1 MASPV
6 YFVTRIFKIS
16 DSSSLFSYPFNISG
30 SPKFCLKMK
39 KLRFMF
45 FSFFLLGSKE
55 KRDLIASMAGWASG
69 SQIPPTTVHVCLCS
83 FCSVNEFSK
92 YLYDT
97 WCAFLLTVQIP
108 SLWKVF
114 LRVYLSKYTSLKKR
128 YASPIG
134 FSGLCSPGRVTLKKI
149 QQERMCCLCCDSE
162 TISIKDFFLV
172 LCFITIYFLKC
183 GHGYVWLSEPS
194 PLLSRPCVRASL
206 PHLDPK
212 KLFWDVFFS
221 MRPYTQPAPF
231 MI

>member
-69 SQIPPTTVHVCLCS
+69 SQIPRTTADVCLCS
-83 FCSVNEFSK
+83 FCSVNNFSR

-97 WCAFLLTVQIP
+97 WCAVLLVVQIL
-108 SLWKVF
+108 SLWK
-114 LRVYLSKYTSLKKR
+114 
-128 YASPIG
+128 
-134 FSGLCSPGRVTLKKI
+134 
-149 QQERMCCLCCDSE
+149 
-162 TISIKDFFLV
+162 FFLPFCTSQICITQKAI
-172 LCFITIYFLKC
+172 CFTHRVFWILF
-183 GHGYVWLSEPS
+183 
-194 PLLSRPCVRASL
+194 SRKG
-206 PHLDPK
+206 D
-212 KLFWDVFFS
+212 F
-221 MRPYTQPAPF
+221 
-231 MI
+231 